1 MGGVFSSQEDALSK
15 NPDNPEAPL
24 FSILDNLESYRTS
37 DGLFHFKLCYPEI
50 NGDTG
55 HGGQCNEWKQSSNPA
70 TEATIKDFQAVWL
83 GFSKNS
89 LNEGWAGLGKSSD
102 QTPRSLMDDAPTHSH
117 WHTAIGATH
126 YHWPPQFSTNPVE
139 QSPMSDLYIPG
150 PNVPGSNWLLQ
161 ERVTKVELYA
171 YKEA

>member
-24 FSILDNLESYRTS
+24 FSILGDLESYRTS

-55 HGGQCNEWKQSSNPA
+55 HGDQCNEWKQSSNPA
-70 TEATIKDFQAVWL
+70 TEATIKDFQAVKL
-83 GFSKNS
+83 AFSKNC
-89 LNEGWAGLGKSSD
+89 LNSNWTGLGKSSD
-102 QTPRSLMDDAPTHSH
+102 QSPKSLMDDLPTHANWCS
-117 WHTAIGATH
+117 AIGATH
-126 YHWPPQFSTNPVE
+126 YWWPNEFTTNLVE
-139 QSPMSDLYIPG
+139 QSPMSELYIPG
-150 PNVPGSNWLLQ
+150 PNFPGNSPLVA
-161 ERVTKVELYA
+161 VTKVELFA

>member
-1 MGGVFSSQEDALSK
+1 MGGVFFSQEDALSK

-24 FSILDNLESYRTS
+24 FSILGDLESYRTS

-55 HGGQCNEWKQSSNPA
+55 HGDQCNEWKQSSNPA
-70 TEATIKDFQAVWL
+70 TEATIKDFQAVSL
-83 GFSKNS
+83 GFPNNS
-89 LNEGWAGLGKSSD
+89 LNGSWAGLGKSSD
-102 QTPRSLMDDAPTHSH
+102 QTPKSLMDDAPTHAQ

-126 YHWPPQFSTNPVE
+126 YHWPEQFTTNPVE

-150 PNVPGSNWLLQ
+150 PNVPGSGWQ
-161 ERVTKVELYA
+161 WKEAVTKVELYA

>member
-1 MGGVFSSQEDALSK
+1 MGGVFFSQEDALSK

-24 FSILDNLESYRTS
+24 FSILGDLESYRTS

-50 NGDTG
+50 TGDTG
-55 HGGQCNEWKQSSNPA
+55 HGDQCNEWKQSSNPA
-70 TEATIKDFQAVWL
+70 TAATIKDFQAIGL
-83 GFSKNS
+83 AFSKNS
-89 LNEGWAGLGKSSD
+89 LNESWAGLGKSSD
-102 QTPRSLMDDAPTHSH
+102 QSPRSLIDDAPTHAD

-126 YHWPPQFSTNPVE
+126 YTRTLQFYNPVE

-150 PNVPGSNWLLQ
+150 PNVPGSGWQWQ
-161 ERVTKVELYA
+161 EAVTKVELYA